1 MISSKQ
7 IDDFKNEM
15 SKHRYDVGSAK
26 LEKMEK
32 EFIQMVKLYSKENP
46 TDTKNLKRW
55 RNWYAAVRD
64 DLHSI
69 IHPSVKKEG
78 TPKNDNVANDE
89 TKQESN
95 ASNDN
100 PKECACDA
108 AAELKKM
115 NKLQLLEGFKD
126 RINKQMQLLNE
137 MEYSK
142 NWQKEYDSLIFLL
155 NALRNIDKNVKD
167 IDENG
172 NDMYLSTVVRPYWA
186 EHLQEKCQQ
195 YLKDAQ
201 TSFKR

>member
-1 MISSKQ
+1 MTEKE
-7 IDDFKNEM
+7 IDSFKDEM
-15 SKHRYDVGSAK
+15 LKKNDAS
-26 LEKMEK
+26 MEK
-32 EFIQMVKLYSKENP
+32 QFIEMVKTYKREHP
-46 TDTKNLKRW
+46 THTKCVERW
-55 RNWYAAVRD
+55 RKWYSNTRGYIHKDAVTSKVVTMD
-64 DLHSI
+64 
-69 IHPSVKKEG
+69 G
-78 TPKNDNVANDE
+78 NVANVE

-115 NKLQLLEGFKD
+115 NNLQLIEGFKD

-155 NALRNIDKNVKD
+155 NALRNINKNGK
-167 IDENG
+167 
-172 NDMYLSTVVRPYWA
+172 DMYLSTVVRPYLA